1 MWKIHRYYLKE
12 VSISSILTFSV
23 LFGVVLISVVYRGI
37 DRAQGFGIWAIAKT
51 TLFMAADTIPHLLSI
66 SLLFATVLCFARASQ
81 DKEITAIRSAG
92 ISPRVALSSA
102 MMVGIVFSLASSYA
116 FHYVIPWAHFYKYR
130 VVANELRAV
139 ILTTG
144 LGDDNIKLQ
153 GRISMTWEKDLGQ
166 GRFEDVY
173 INVLKDDAEGAG
185 GGVLGQQGIYRAKMA
200 SLLADLENENL
211 TLRIE
216 DLYDPVSGAQLG
228 ELSLSVN
235 LRAIVEGGGRRR
247 ESERDMTSVQ
257 LLSEVNL
264 GIHSSPGGA
273 EYTVHRRGC
282 FALMPFL
289 FAPLG
294 FCIGVL
300 ARDRG
305 RVFALVLSMAPLML
319 FYLSD
324 LLGAEI
330 LQRIDLP
337 ILGWLPAMV
346 VFLLG
351 LPFCWRLLRF

>member
-1 MWKIHRYYLKE
+1 MWKLHRYYLKE
-12 VSISSILTFSV
+12 VTISSILTFSV
-23 LFGVVLISVVYRGI
+23 LFGIVLISVVYRGI
-37 DRAQGFGIWAIAKT
+37 DRAQGFGMWAIAKT

-92 ISPRVALSSA
+92 ISPRVAMTSA
-102 MMVGIVFSLASSYA
+102 LMVGILFSLASSYA

-130 VVANELRAV
+130 VVASELRAV
-139 ILTTG
+139 ILNTG
-144 LGDDNIKLQ
+144 LGDDNIRLQ
-153 GRISMTWEKDLGQ
+153 DRLSMTWEKDLGQ

-173 INVLKDDAEGAG
+173 INVLREAEEVTGS
-185 GGVLGQQGIYRAKMA
+185 GVLGRKGIYRAKSA
-200 SLLADLENENL
+200 SLLADLEQENL
-211 TLRIE
+211 SLRIKE
-216 DLYDPVSGAQLG
+216 LYDPVSGAQLG

-235 LRAIVEGGGRRR
+235 LRSIVEGRGRRR

-257 LLSEVNL
+257 LLSEVKL
-264 GIHSSPGGA
+264 GIHESPGGA

-319 FYLSD
+319 FYVSD
-324 LLGAEI
+324 LLGAEL
-330 LQRIDLP
+330 LQAVDLP
-337 ILGWLPAMV
+337 ILGWLPALV
-346 VFLLG
+346 VLLVG
-351 LPFCWRLLRF
+351 TPFCWRLLRF

>member
-1 MWKIHRYYLKE
+1 M
-12 VSISSILTFSV
+12 T
-23 LFGVVLISVVYRGI
+23 
-37 DRAQGFGIWAIAKT
+37 
-51 TLFMAADTIPHLLSI
+51 
-66 SLLFATVLCFARASQ
+66 
-81 DKEITAIRSAG
+81 SA
-92 ISPRVALSSA
+92 L
-102 MMVGIVFSLASSYA
+102 MVGILFSLASSYA

-130 VVANELRAV
+130 VVASELRAV
-139 ILTTG
+139 ILNTG
-144 LGDDNIKLQ
+144 LGDDNIRLQ
-153 GRISMTWEKDLGQ
+153 GRISMTWERDLGQ

-173 INVLKDDAEGAG
+173 INVLKEAEEGDSVG
-185 GGVLGQQGIYRAKMA
+185 GGVLGRKGIYRAKSA
-200 SLLADLENENL
+200 SLLADLEQENL

-216 DLYDPVSGAQLG
+216 ELYDPVSGAQLG

-235 LRAIVEGGGRRR
+235 LRTIVEGRGRRR

-264 GIHSSPGGA
+264 GIHDSPGGA

-305 RVFALVLSMAPLML
+305 RVFALVLSMAPLMV
-319 FYLSD
+319 FYLTD

-330 LQRIDLP
+330 LQAIDVP
-337 ILGWLPAMV
+337 MLGWLPALV

-351 LPFCWRLLRF
+351 LPFCWRLLRY